1 MPDSR
6 SATLRSPMDDT
17 IYLDHA
23 ATTPLD
29 PDVLAAML
37 PYFTE
42 RYGNPSSIYQ
52 LGQEARAAMDQARA
66 SCARVLGCDPTE
78 IIFTSGGTEGDNLAL
93 RGVAWRARLAH
104 PANVSPPH
112 IITSAIEH
120 HAVLHTAQFLQREG
134 FAATYVASD
143 SRGIVDPEKI
153 VAAVRPETCLISV
166 MYANN
171 ESGAIQPIQEIA
183 AIASDRGIPLHTDA
197 VQAAGTLPMNVDE
210 LGVDLLSLSAHKF
223 YGPKG
228 VGLLY
233 VRRGTGINF
242 QQNGGGQEQG
252 RRGGTENVPGII
264 GLGLALERADG
275 WREAYADH
283 CARLRDQL
291 ASGLFAA
298 IPEATLNGP
307 SDPSLRLPNNL
318 NVTIPGVQG
327 ETLLLS
333 LDVLGIAASAG
344 SACTTG
350 NTEPSHVLRAMG
362 LSDDACRSALR
373 FTVGRSNTD
382 EQIDVVIDALSES
395 VNRARSLA
403 ASVAV

>member
-1 MPDSR
+1 LILLND
-6 SATLRSPMDDT
+6 MDDI

-29 PDVLAAML
+29 PDVLTGML

-52 LGQEARAAMDQARA
+52 LGQESRAAIDR
-66 SCARVLGCDPTE
+66 ARVGCAHVLRCEPGE
-78 IIFTSGGTEGDNLAL
+78 IIFTSGATESDNLAL
-93 RGVAWRARLAH
+93 RGVAWGAKFSLLDQG
-104 PANVSPPH
+104 VLPH
-112 IITSAIEH
+112 IVTTAIEH
-120 HAVLHTAQFLQREG
+120 HAVLHTAQSLEREG
-134 FAATYVASD
+134 FTATYVPPD
-143 SRGIVDPEKI
+143 SRGVIDPEGI
-153 VAAVRPETCLISV
+153 ASAVRPETCLISV

-171 ESGAIQPIQEIA
+171 ESGAIQPLQEIA
-183 AIASDRGIPLHTDA
+183 EVARDRGIYLHTDA
-197 VQAAGTLPMNVDE
+197 VQAAGTLPLHVDG

-233 VRRGTGINF
+233 VRRGTAIAF
-242 QQNGGGQEQG
+242 QQKGGGQEQG
-252 RRGGTENVPGII
+252 RRGGTENVPGIV
-264 GLGLALERADG
+264 GLGMALEQADAWRA
-275 WREAYADH
+275 AYTEH
-283 CARLRDQL
+283 CARLRDRL
-291 ASGLFAA
+291 ADGVFAA

-307 SDPSLRLPNNL
+307 SGPSLRLPNNL
-318 NVTIPGVQG
+318 NVSIPGIQG

-373 FTVGRSNTD
+373 FTVGRSNT
-382 EQIDVVIDALSES
+382 EQQIDDAIDALVDS
-395 VNRARSLA
+395 VERARSLA
-403 ASVAV
+403 VSVAT

>member
-1 MPDSR
+1 
-6 SATLRSPMDDT
+6 MDDT

-29 PDVLAAML
+29 PEVLAAML
-37 PYFTE
+37 PYFTD

-52 LGQEARAAMDQARA
+52 LGQESRAAIDQARSA
-66 SCARVLGCDPTE
+66 CARVLACEPGE
-78 IIFTSGGTEGDNLAL
+78 IIFTGGATESNNLAL
-93 RGVAWRARLAH
+93 RGVAWGARLAL
-104 PANVSPPH
+104 PDSGPLPH
-112 IITSAIEH
+112 IVTTAIEH
-120 HAVLHTAQFLQREG
+120 HAVLHTAQSLQQQG
-134 FAATYVASD
+134 FSATYVASD
-143 SRGIVDPEKI
+143 SRGIVDPEAI
-153 VAAVRPETCLISV
+153 AAAVRPETCLISV

-183 AIASDRGIPLHTDA
+183 AVARDRGIPMHTDA
-197 VQAAGTLPMNVDE
+197 VQAAGTLSLHVDA

-233 VRRGTGINF
+233 VRRGTPLDF
-242 QQNGGGQEQG
+242 QQRGGAQEQG
-252 RRGGTENVPGII
+252 RRGGTENVPGIV

-275 WREAYADH
+275 WRDAYADH
-283 CARLRDQL
+283 CAQLRDRL
-291 ASGLFAA
+291 AGGIFAA
-298 IPEATLNGP
+298 IPDAALNGP
-307 SDPSLRLPNNL
+307 ADPTLRLPNNL
-318 NVTIPGVQG
+318 NVTIAGVQG

-373 FTVGRSNTD
+373 FTVGRSNT
-382 EQIDVVIDALSES
+382 EQQIDDAVDALVES
-395 VNRARSLA
+395 VDRARLLA
-403 ASVAV
+403 GSVAI